1 MTNICGA
8 GRKHFQKMPLQ
19 AIKSIA
25 TKQALIE
32 CAGLIIALN
41 RGDLWTPVHH
51 RALQHNW
58 RIVTE
63 WVIAD
68 RACLVVATNYG
79 IYQQTVRQCKPG
91 LVLVEEAQYLH
102 LPRPEHRPRLLRA
115 REEAPHRRHRPAQG
129 REDGSQDRVLRGEH
143 SGARPARRTY

>member
-1 MTNICGA
+1 MMAARTSGGSGKPGNNEPVHRLSDEYMTNICGA
-8 GRKHFQKMPLQ
+8 GRKYLQKMPLQ

-63 WVIAD
+63 WLIAD

-79 IYQQTVRQCKPG
+79 IYQQAVRQCEP
-91 LVLVEEAQYLH
+91 ASCSS
-102 LPRPEHRPRLLRA
+102 
-115 REEAPHRRHRPAQG
+115 RRHSTSTP
-129 REDGSQDRVLRGEH
+129 
-143 SGARPARRTY
+143 TT